1 MLETDLLIRIIDKEK
16 QFRLFIASTTNLV
29 NEGCR
34 RHKCS
39 ATAAAALGRV
49 LTATVMMA
57 ADLKDENDSLTLKI
71 NGSGPAGTILA
82 TGNNIGEVRGFIS
95 EPQADLPSKYPG
107 KLAVGDLIGT
117 DGYLEVVRDMGMEQ
131 PFTGRVKL
139 ISGEIAEDLA
149 HYFLQSEQ
157 IPSLVALGVLVDV
170 DLTIKSAGGIFV
182 QALPGA
188 DDNVLAKIETNI
200 QSLGSISHLMA
211 EKNIQQIIPEIMEGI
226 EYEVLERKPLS
237 YRCKCNRERLVNIM
251 AGISMEELESISKE
265 QDQVEV
271 ICNYCQEVYNLDINE
286 IMHIKAE
293 KP

>member
-1 MLETDLLIRIIDKEK
+1 MQAKDRLIRIMDKKK

-57 ADLKDENDSLTLKI
+57 ADLKNADDSLTLKI
-71 NGSGPAGTILA
+71 NGGGPAGTILA
-82 TGNNIGEVRGFIS
+82 TANNAGEVRGFIA

-107 KLAVGDLIGT
+107 KLAVGDLVGT
-117 DGYLEVVRDMGMEQ
+117 QGYLEVVKDMGMER

-139 ISGEIAEDLA
+139 VSGEIAEDLA
-149 HYFLQSEQ
+149 YYFLQSEQ
-157 IPSLVALGVLVDV
+157 IPALVALGVLVAV
-170 DLTIKSAGGIFV
+170 DLTIQSAGGIFV

-188 DDNVLAKIETNI
+188 DDQLLAQIENNI
-200 QSLGSISHLMA
+200 KSLGPVSQLMA
-211 EKNIQQIIPEIMEGI
+211 QKDLEQIIPELMAGI
-226 EYEVLERKPLS
+226 EYEILETKPLCF
-237 YRCKCNRERLVNIM
+237 RCKCSRQRLINIL
-251 AGISMEELESISKE
+251 AGLSREELENMSKE

-271 ICNYCQEVYNLDINE
+271 VCNYCQEIYKLDIKE
-286 IMHIKAE
+286 IMQKKAE